1 MKNLQVN
8 WEKLSQYLAKQEKLY
23 NEAPESYKDQIEY
36 LMISY
41 LDGSDYHTMIEKL
54 TADSDKQDLILIE
67 LTEYYNDLSDNDE
80 YYVKN
85 IFRILNS

>member
-1 MKNLQVN
+1 MKDLQVN
-8 WEKLSQYLAKQEKLY
+8 WEKLSQKLADQEKLY

-41 LDGSDYHTMIEKL
+41 IDGSDYHSMIEKL
-54 TADSDKQDLILIE
+54 TSDPDKIDFIIIE

-80 YYVKN
+80 YYKKN
-85 IFRILNS
+85 IFRILND

>member
-54 TADSDKQDLILIE
+54 TQDPDKIDFILIE